1 MRVNVTNA
9 SGTECSAN
17 LNNGTIPP
25 VNTIPCPTGNAS
37 LTDNGSPLNDFTVS
51 NTGVTSNVVPL
62 NRQGF
67 LEDHPIQLPAGNHS
81 IVAAYAGDNSY
92 ISSSSAADAISITKA
107 STTVSMNPTP
117 NASTNSPIAL
127 SATVNTGS
135 SGVGPTGTMTFSSAG
150 TILGTAP
157 VVGTAANLTPTPF
170 TPASGTA
177 TFNATFTTTGAKN
190 VTASYSG
197 DSNYSSSGP
206 STAVSVNV
214 ISSGSFNI
222 TATPVTVTAGSSNVS
237 TITVTP
243 SGGFTGNV
251 QVTCAG
257 TGLRPGAPWP
267 PHPLTITVTGTAPV
281 TGALTVLVAAPSATL
296 SASRFSPEH
305 HPFYAVA
312 KVRPPTNSK
321 GRLSAWWTVTT
332 GSGLSS
338 ILLVLFPALLGR
350 KQLRAALGLALL
362 CVLSFTLGCG
372 GGGSGGGGGG
382 TTHVATRT
390 TLIVTTAKQASTNNN
405 FAFTVAVTSSGA
417 APTGQVQLFDG
428 STALGLPVSMS
439 SGAAAINTGLPTI
452 GTHAVSA
459 HYLGDTATLPSASGA
474 LNLTV
479 TGTTSLPLAAAPSG
493 SGSINLTIQ

>member
-1 MRVNVTNA
+1 
-9 SGTECSAN
+9 
-17 LNNGTIPP
+17 
-25 VNTIPCPTGNAS
+25 
-37 LTDNGSPLNDFTVS
+37 
-51 NTGVTSNVVPL
+51 
-62 NRQGF
+62 
-67 LEDHPIQLPAGNHS
+67 
-81 IVAAYAGDNSY
+81 
-92 ISSSSAADAISITKA
+92 
-107 STTVSMNPTP
+107 
-117 NASTNSPIAL
+117 
-127 SATVNTGS
+127 
-135 SGVGPTGTMTFSSAG
+135 MTFSSAG
-150 TILGTAP
+150 TTLGTAP
-157 VVGTAANLTPTPF
+157 VTGTSADFTAG
-170 TPASGTA
+170 TPATGTA
-177 TFNATFTTTGAKN
+177 TFAATFTTTGAKS

-197 DSNYSSSGP
+197 DSNYSPSGP
-206 STAVSVNV
+206 STAISVNV
-214 ISSGSFNI
+214 VSSGSFNI
-222 TATPVTVTAGSSNVS
+222 TATPVTVTAGSNSVS

-243 SGGFTGNV
+243 SGGFTGDV

-257 TGLRPGAPWP
+257 TGLPPGVTCT
-267 PHPLTITVTGTAPV
+267 PHPLTITVTGTASA

-296 SASRFSPEH
+296 SASRISPEH
-305 HPFYAVA
+305 HPLYAVA
-312 KVRPPTNSK
+312 EVRPPTNSK
-321 GRLSAWWTVTT
+321 GRRLTAWWTLTT

-372 GGGSGGGGGG
+372 GGSGAGGGG
-382 TTHVATRT
+382 TTQVATRT
-390 TLIVTTAKQASTNNN
+390 TLTVTTAKQASTSNN